1 VEVLLGVEVAVL
13 VKVGVGLKAGSWVEV
28 EVEVAR
34 ISGARDG
41 VISGR
46 AVEVNVLMGVRTVV
60 CVGRA
65 VLTESVGV
73 LPSFDFEGAVTP
85 TRAEGATTVILVLIS
100 FLTDRNHPRL
110 FAATNTAPT
119 VTRLTTDRMI
129 AFVAAAVPAWTPP
142 RILLKIS
149 LLAIM
154 IPAAGTAPRN
164 LSRRLDKSSDGY
176 SAWLSLS
183 LDNKALISFSFI
195 ASLFFMAYY
204 PCSFA
209 VSGWRV
215 FAGI

>member
-1 VEVLLGVEVAVL
+1 MEVAVL
-13 VKVGVGLKAGSWVEV
+13 VKVGVGLKAGSCVEV

-34 ISGARDG
+34 MSGARDG
-41 VISGR
+41 VRSGR
-46 AVEVNVLMGVRTVV
+46 AVEVNVLTGVRTVV

-73 LPSFDFEGAVTP
+73 ILSSEFAGAVPP

-110 FAATNTAPT
+110 VAATTSAPMEI
-119 VTRLTTDRMI
+119 RLTTDRMI
-129 AFVAAAVPAWTPP
+129 AFVAAAVPAWMPP
-142 RILLKIS
+142 RILRKIT

-164 LSRRLDKSSDGY
+164 LSRRFDKSSDGY

-183 LDNKALISFSFI
+183 PDNKALMSFPFI

-204 PCSFA
+204 PGFSA
-209 VSGWRV
+209 V
-215 FAGI
+215 